1 MTHKAEADN
10 PSLTTMQ
17 HNTNEQFKGVL
28 ADCRALFAKK
38 LHDYGAAWRVM
49 RPTSVTDQ
57 IFIKAM
63 RIQTLE
69 TTGQSMVG
77 DGIQPEFVAIVN
89 YAIVAM
95 IQCALG
101 VSYDAAKSM
110 TVDDALKAYDRH
122 AEASLQLM
130 IRKNHDYG
138 EAWRNMRISSF
149 TDIILQKLLRTK
161 QIEDLNGQTLVS
173 EGVEANYQDMMNY
186 AMFALIKFKYG
197 AN

>member
-1 MTHKAEADN
+1 MIQD
-10 PSLTTMQ
+10 
-17 HNTNEQFKGVL
+17 TNEQFKGVL
-28 ADCRALFAKK
+28 ADCRALFAQK

-69 TTGQSMVG
+69 TTGKSMVG

-89 YAIVAM
+89 YALIAM
-95 IQCALG
+95 IQCELG
-101 VSYDAAKSM
+101 ISYDSAKNMSA
-110 TVDDALKAYDRH
+110 DEALQLYDKH
-122 AEASLQLM
+122 ANDTLQLM
-130 IRKNHDYG
+130 IKKNHDYG
-138 EAWRNMRISSF
+138 EAWRNMRVSSF

-161 QIEDLNGQTLVS
+161 QIEDLQGNTLVS

-186 AMFALIKFKYG
+186 AMFALIKFKY
-197 AN
+197 

>member
-1 MTHKAEADN
+1 MSKD
-10 PSLTTMQ
+10 
-17 HNTNEQFKGVL
+17 TNEQFKGVL

-69 TTGQSMVG
+69 TTGKSLVG

-95 IQCALG
+95 IQCSLG
-101 VSYDAAKSM
+101 ISYDAAKTM
-110 TVDDALKAYDRH
+110 TVEEALAAYDHH
-122 AEASLQLM
+122 ANASLELM
-130 IRKNHDYG
+130 MRKNHDYG
-138 EAWRNMRISSF
+138 EAWRNMRVSSF

-161 QIEDLNGQTLVS
+161 QIEDLEGQTLVS

-197 AN
+197 D